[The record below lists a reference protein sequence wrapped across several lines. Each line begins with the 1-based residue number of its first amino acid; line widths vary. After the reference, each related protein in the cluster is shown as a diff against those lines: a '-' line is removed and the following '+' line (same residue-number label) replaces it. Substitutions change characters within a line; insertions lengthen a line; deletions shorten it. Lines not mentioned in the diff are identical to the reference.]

1 MILTTSTYYYTLLVH
16 TPWKPGKAE
25 LARRER
31 LRRRLRGLV
40 HQKFKQCNNTISETK
55 ASKTEAIDQNI
66 PTQFSSPISSEN
78 DEINSKTSA
87 SGSSNIT
94 SFGINYLPPVK
105 NNETE
110 EDYYERVLKIKL
122 GKVWNIYNDNVNW
135 NPTQT
140 EIDQWD
146 KEVFELTQ
154 KVEIEAKTLFQQTDD
169 SQCDDDNCRKDKMET
184 NPSFIQAGKDRNGFE
199 AKQYKDSLPP
209 FMKAASMGDLS
220 FLKEYINKCTQK
232 NDNDVRRGEE
242 IIMVIE
248 TRDRNGSMAEHWAAG
263 GGHLDCLKFIFELRS
278 RYTSCSI
285 NETSDSE
292 KKSRK
297 RDGKTCL
304 HYAARNGH
312 DHIIDYLLFQSSPD
326 DRRSIDNVDVQSND
340 GTTPLHL
347 ACYGGHSSTI
357 KTLIMKYKADFRKVN
372 EWGCGVGHWIAMSV
386 QNDVNQLSECLDFI
400 KECSSTTFDIFGIAQ
415 KQGHTAIHK
424 AAQKLNQ
431 NVLEFIMKE
440 AKDNWTEK
448 QIHDCGRVD
457 KGGNA
462 PSKIWSAMGGDEKM
476 VSKMHEFGW

>member
-1 MILTTSTYYYTLLVH
+1 MLVH

-25 LARRER
+25 LTRRER

-40 HQKFKQCNNTISETK
+40 YQKFKECNNTISETK
-55 ASKTEAIDQNI
+55 ATSKIEAIDQNNI
-66 PTQFSSPISSEN
+66 PTQFNPSVSSEN
-78 DEINSKTSA
+78 NEINSKISD
-87 SGSSNIT
+87 SGSSKMA

-122 GKVWNIYNDNVNW
+122 GKVWNIYKSNDNVNW
-135 NPTQT
+135 NPTQD

-154 KVEIEAKTLFQQTDD
+154 KVEKEANTLFQQTDD
-169 SQCDDDNCRKDKMET
+169 RQCDDDNCRKDKMET
-184 NPSFIQAGKDRNGFE
+184 NLSFIQVGKDRNGFV

-220 FLKEYINKCTQK
+220 FLKESINKCIQNN
-232 NDNDVRRGEE
+232 NDDDVRSGEE

-248 TRDRNGSMAEHWAAG
+248 TRDRNGSIAEHWAAG

-278 RYTSCSI
+278 RYTSSL
-285 NETSDSE
+285 NDTSDSE
-292 KKSRK
+292 KKNRK

-312 DHIIDYLLFQSSPD
+312 DHIIDYLLKSSPD
-326 DRRSIDNVDVQSND
+326 DIRSIDNVDVQSND

-347 ACYGGHSSTI
+347 ACYGGHSNTI
-357 KTLIMKYKADFRKVN
+357 KTLIMKYKADFHKVN

-386 QNDVNQLSECLDFI
+386 QTDVNQLSECLDFI
-400 KECSSTTFDIFGIAQ
+400 KGCSSTTFDIFGVAQ

-448 QIHDCGRVD
+448 QIHNCGQVD

-462 PSKIWSAMGGDEKM
+462 PSQIWSAMGGDEKM
-476 VSKMHEFGW
+476 VSKLHEFGW